1 MNPKFVRYHRFLGA
15 CPFDDRSEEG
25 ERLSQQRHALLAW
38 DGTMSGDYSA
48 ANAVIVA
55 VLIGLPVMVFGLFG
69 MAWWERYSERRTARA
84 ESRRQRRRLG
94 G

>member
-1 MNPKFVRYHRFLGA
+1 
-15 CPFDDRSEEG
+15 
-25 ERLSQQRHALLAW
+25 
-38 DGTMSGDYSA
+38 MSGDSSA

-55 VLIGLPVMVFGLFG
+55 VLVGLPVVVVGLFG
-69 MAWWERYSERRTARA
+69 MAWWERYQERRTVRG